1 MVTVFIL
8 GEIDP
13 GRTSLGSESSLNWL
27 GLLLD
32 LMMDI
37 HAEVGVDTG
46 VDNWDFLFLFSFFA
60 ADDDEDDSLALAF
73 LFHRGVQMTLLD
85 DDGDED
91 CSCGILVFGGVLGEL
106 VNVGDG
112 GVPPTAPSSCCR

>member
-37 HAEVGVDTG
+37 HTGVGVDAG
-46 VDNWDFLFLFSFFA
+46 FSNWYFLFLFLFFA

-85 DDGDED
+85 EDGDEA
-91 CSCGILVFGGVLGEL
+91 CSWVILVFGGVLGEHIG
-106 VNVGDG
+106 VGDS

>member
-32 LMMDI
+32 LMVDMYT
-37 HAEVGVDTG
+37 EVGVDTG
-46 VDNWDFLFLFSFFA
+46 VDNWDLLFLFSFFA

-85 DDGDED
+85 DDGDEE
-91 CSCGILVFGGVLGEL
+91 CSSGILVFGGVLGEL

-112 GVPPTAPSSCCR
+112 GVPPTAPSSCC

>member
-1 MVTVFIL
+1 MV
-8 GEIDP
+8 
-13 GRTSLGSESSLNWL
+13 
-27 GLLLD
+27 
-32 LMMDI
+32 DI
-37 HAEVGVDTG
+37 HAGVGVDAG
-46 VDNWDFLFLFSFFA
+46 VNNWDFLFLFSFFA

-85 DDGDED
+85 DDGDEE

-112 GVPPTAPSSCCR
+112 GVPPTAPSSCC